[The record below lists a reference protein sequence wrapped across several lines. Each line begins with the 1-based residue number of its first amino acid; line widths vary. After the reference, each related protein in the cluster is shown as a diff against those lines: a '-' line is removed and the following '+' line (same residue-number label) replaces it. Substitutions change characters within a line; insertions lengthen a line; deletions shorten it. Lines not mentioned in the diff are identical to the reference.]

1 LAKPDSPLAK
11 VVSIFHRSED
21 LFLCALLT
29 AMIVMAFGQIVLRN
43 VFQETI
49 SWGDAFLRHLVLWV
63 GLSGAVVATRK
74 NRHITIDLVS
84 RFISPRGA
92 VAVRVFTDGF
102 AAVVCGAA
110 AYAAARF
117 VASEMESG
125 GKAFGSV
132 PTWVGEL
139 IIPVAFGIMAIR
151 FGRFFIVHLIQ
162 AIKGAPEKLPENG
175 DAPGASE

>member
-1 LAKPDSPLAK
+1 MAKPDSSLAK
-11 VVSIFHRSED
+11 VVSFFHRTED

-63 GLSGAVVATRK
+63 GLSGAVVATRS

-84 RFISPRGA
+84 RFISPRGLAA
-92 VAVRVFTDGF
+92 VHIFTDGF
-102 AAVVCGAA
+102 AAIVCGAA

-117 VASEMESG
+117 VLSEMESG
-125 GKAFGSV
+125 GTAFGSV

-151 FGRFFIVHLIQ
+151 FGRFFIFNLIQ
-162 AIKGAPEKLPENG
+162 AVKGTPQKLQENG
-175 DAPGASE
+175 DASGDPE